1 MLKIMKSKSLT
12 TLILLVI
19 VFLFFNPPFLSAK
32 TVTDQLG
39 RIVTVPHN
47 PQRIVSLAP
56 SITEIIFALDK
67 GGLLKGITQFSNHP
81 KEAKSIPQVGSYVN
95 LNLEKI
101 VALKP
106 DLCIAIKDGNPK
118 AVVMRLE
125 LLKIPVYAVDPR
137 DLESVMET
145 FLEIG
150 HLINASEKA
159 AVVVQQMRGRITNV
173 KSLAGSANNV
183 PKVFY
188 QIGITPIVSA
198 GTNTFIHELIEMAGG
213 RNLAKGPVPYPRVS
227 REKVVSLM
235 PEVFIITSMAGEDVH
250 EKARA
255 QWQQWNHV
263 PAVKNNRIHFVDSN
277 VFDRPGP
284 RLVDGLEILVKIIH
298 PELFAP
304 LTNRGDSG

>member
-1 MLKIMKSKSLT
+1 MESNT
-12 TLILLVI
+12 PTILL
-19 VFLFFNPPFLSAK
+19 LFVLVLFVSTAPSLSAK

-39 RIVTVPHN
+39 RSVDVPEN
-47 PQRIVSLAP
+47 PGRIVSLAP
-56 SITEIIFALDK
+56 SITEIVFTLDK
-67 GGLLKGITQFSNHP
+67 DNLLKGITEFSNYPEETKTIP
-81 KEAKSIPQVGSYVN
+81 KVGSYVN

-101 VALKP
+101 VALRP

-125 LLKIPVYAVDPR
+125 SLNIPIYAVDPR

-150 HLINASEKA
+150 RLLNASEKA
-159 AVVVQQMRGRITNV
+159 ADVVRIMRGRINRV
-173 KSLAGSANNV
+173 KSIVATTREV
-183 PKVFY
+183 PNVFY

-213 RNLAKGPVPYPRVS
+213 RNLAKGPVPYPRFS

-235 PEVFIITSMAGEDVH
+235 PDVFIITSMAGEDVH
-250 EKARA
+250 EKARG
-255 QWQQWNHV
+255 QWQRWGHV

-284 RLVDGLEILVKIIH
+284 RLVDGLETLVKIIH
-298 PELFAP
+298 PELV
-304 LTNRGDSG
+304 NRLERTESGRPKGE

>member
-1 MLKIMKSKSLT
+1 MLKIIKSNSLT
-12 TLILLVI
+12 KLTIFI
-19 VFLFFNPPFLSAK
+19 IIFFFSMPGSLSAK
-32 TVTDQLG
+32 TVEDQLG
-39 RIVTVPHN
+39 RTVAVPDN

-56 SITEIIFALDK
+56 SITEIVFALNR
-67 GGLLKGITQFSNHP
+67 GSLLKGITQFSNHP
-81 KEAKSIPQVGSYVN
+81 KEAKTISQVGSYVN

-101 VALKP
+101 IALKP

-150 HLINASEKA
+150 RLINASEKA

-173 KSLAGSANNV
+173 RALTGTTNDV

-213 RNLAKGPVPYPRVS
+213 RNLAKGPVPYPRS
-227 REKVVSLM
+227 SKEKVVSLM
-235 PEVFIITSMAGEDVH
+235 PDVFIITSMAGEDVH

-263 PAVKNNRIHFVDSN
+263 PAVKNNRIHFVNSN

-298 PELFAP
+298 PELFGP
-304 LTNRGDSG
+304 LPNRGNGG

>member
-1 MLKIMKSKSLT
+1 MLKIMKSNILI

-19 VFLFFNPPFLSAK
+19 VFFFFNTPSLSAK
-32 TVTDQLG
+32 TVIDQLG
-39 RIVTVPHN
+39 RTVDVPEN
-47 PQRIVSLAP
+47 PKRIVSLAP
-56 SITEIIFALDK
+56 SITEIIFSLNRE
-67 GGLLKGITQFSNHP
+67 GLLKGITQFSNHP
-81 KEAKSIPQVGSYVN
+81 MKAKEIPQVGSYVN

-118 AVVMRLE
+118 VVVMRLE
-125 LLKIPVYAVDPR
+125 SLAIPVYAVDPR

-150 HLINASEKA
+150 RLINASEKA
-159 AVVVQQMRGRITNV
+159 AEVVKKMRGRIRNV
-173 KSLAGSANNV
+173 KSLVGAANDV
-183 PKVFY
+183 PNVFY

-213 RNLAKGPVPYPRVS
+213 RNLAKGPVPYPRFS
-227 REKVVSLM
+227 REKVVSFM
-235 PEVFIITSMAGEDVH
+235 PDVFIITSMAGEEAH

-255 QWQQWNHV
+255 QWQRWNHV

-298 PELFAP
+298 PELFSP
-304 LTNRGDSG
+304 LTNRGEGG